1 MNNHNFTKY
10 AQYKGVPIQ
19 QIKLV
24 SAILFEISNQH
35 PGIKVSQNELSAIT
49 DAANSICSAFLV
61 KVGDNHE

>member
-1 MNNHNFTKY
+1 MNNHNLTKY
-10 AQYKGVPIQ
+10 AQCKGVPIQ

-35 PGIKVSQNELSAIT
+35 PGIKVSQNELSTIT

-61 KVGDNHE
+61 KEGDHND